1 MADLSKTH
9 VAVLVTEGYERAE
22 LVQPVDAL
30 RGAGAVVD
38 IISEQRGPV
47 RGFVHHDPAD
57 SVEATMTFDKVNPER
72 YDALLLPGGAF
83 NADAIRAIPHA
94 QRITKAFDDAQKP
107 MAVICHAPWL
117 LIDSGIAAGRTL
129 TSWPSIKTD
138 LINAEA
144 NWVDREVV
152 VDGNLVTSRKPDDI
166 PAFNRAFMELIGQSK
181 TQSAGRTGSARTQ
194 ATRP

>member
-22 LVQPVDAL
+22 LVEPVAAL

-57 SVEATMTFDKVNPER
+57 SVEATMTFDEVDPER

-83 NADAIRAIPHA
+83 NADAIRVIPHA

-117 LIDSGIAAGRTL
+117 LIDSGVVEGRTL

-138 LINAEA
+138 LINADA

-152 VDGNLVTSRKPDDI
+152 VDDNLVTSRKPDDI
-166 PAFNRAFMELIGQSK
+166 PAFNRAFMELIQQSK
-181 TQSAGRTGSARTQ
+181 TPSAGRTGSARTQ
-194 ATRP
+194 AART

>member
-1 MADLSKTH
+1 
-9 VAVLVTEGYERAE
+9 
-22 LVQPVDAL
+22 L

-38 IISEQRGPV
+38 IASEQRGPV
-47 RGFVHHDPAD
+47 RAFVHHDPAD
-57 SVEATMTFDKVNPER
+57 SVDATMTFDEVNPER

-83 NADAIRAIPHA
+83 NADAIRVIPHA

-117 LIDSGIAAGRTL
+117 LIDSGVAAGRTL

-138 LINAEA
+138 LKNAGA

-152 VDGNLVTSRKPDDI
+152 VEENLVTSRKPGDI
-166 PAFNRAFMELIGQSK
+166 PAFNRAFMQLIEQNK
-181 TQSAGRTGSARTQ
+181 TQSAASKGSARTQ
-194 ATRP
+194 ART

>member
-9 VAVLVTEGYERAE
+9 VAVLITEGYERAE
-22 LVQPVDAL
+22 LVEPVAAL

-47 RGFVHHDPAD
+47 RGFIHHDPAD
-57 SVEATMTFDKVNPER
+57 SVEATMTFAEVNPER

-83 NADAIRAIPHA
+83 NADAIRVIPHA

-117 LIDSGIAAGRTL
+117 LVDSGVAAGRTL
-129 TSWPSIKTD
+129 TSWPSIKAD
-138 LINAEA
+138 LINADA

-152 VDGNLVTSRKPDDI
+152 VDDNLVTSRKPDDI
-166 PAFNRAFMELIGQSK
+166 PAFNRSFMEVIQQSK
-181 TQSAGRTGSARTQ
+181 TLARTGPARTQ
-194 ATRP
+194 TART